1 MCTFTLSIEKLSP
14 KDTTLDEIVNF
25 IIEAEKLLDPQMRS
39 GKTREEVEKVTKG
52 AFAADTF
59 HYIFARMHGKVVG
72 LAGCF
77 AFTESMVILE
87 YWHPLVL
94 PGDHY
99 EEVFQLLV
107 KESIKHTQSIGRSR
121 IEVFLM
127 NITDENRSTYHRVG
141 PLYEK
146 GGMKRGNEWSQMVCD
161 LTSYKLKE
169 PEIPEGFSLRPIVD
183 VSNDEI
189 WPCYNTTFLSSGDR
203 RYLNQTESQRKESF
217 DDFFN
222 RSKPI
227 EEDASLLLY
236 HDKQVVG
243 FMKINLYDFGGFV
256 NGIGIHPDFR
266 GRGLARLLMTSSLVR
281 AAQNGMKD
289 LILEVDIENT
299 QAISLYEKIGFEKKR
314 GSISHVWT
322 E

>member
-1 MCTFTLSIEKLSP
+1 
-14 KDTTLDEIVNF
+14 
-25 IIEAEKLLDPQMRS
+25 
-39 GKTREEVEKVTKG
+39 
-52 AFAADTF
+52 
-59 HYIFARMHGKVVG
+59 
-72 LAGCF
+72 
-77 AFTESMVILE
+77 
-87 YWHPLVL
+87 
-94 PGDHY
+94 
-99 EEVFQLLV
+99 
-107 KESIKHTQSIGRSR
+107 
-121 IEVFLM
+121 
-127 NITDENRSTYHRVG
+127 
-141 PLYEK
+141 
-146 GGMKRGNEWSQMVCD
+146 MKRGNEWSQMVCD
-161 LTSYKLKE
+161 LTASTLKE
-169 PEIPEGFSLRPIVD
+169 PKIPDGFSLRPIVD

-243 FMKINLYDFGGFV
+243 FMKINLYDSGGFV

-266 GRGLARLLMTSSLVR
+266 GRGLARLLMTSSLVH

-299 QAISLYEKIGFEKKR
+299 QAIALYKKIGFEKKR
-314 GSISHVWT
+314 GSISHDWT
-322 E
+322 SKQ